1 MISRQSLLFAK
12 FAFRLCAR
20 FALYVLRFHIYDSR
34 LLMIIEL
41 YAKSHIGMVRQ
52 GNEDNFLLLDLSTK
66 SSWTCTDGDE
76 APPEFTEIQVGND
89 GIVIAV
95 SDGMGGALAGE
106 VASRMAVEIVRDV
119 LLGNDPNITY
129 SPEEST
135 SVIDGLLRTTILANS
150 EIHHLGQE
158 EPQYNGMGATFTG
171 AAIKDELIDFVQ
183 VGDSRGYVIRDDE
196 IKQTT
201 KDQSL
206 VQQLIDVNQ
215 ISEEE
220 AETHMLRNVILQALG
235 AQSEITPVSCRVRV
249 RRGDLVL
256 LCSDGLSGK
265 LRAEDMLTI
274 IRNNENEL
282 EAACNALVDEANN
295 RGGEDNITVI
305 LAKFLG
311 DDLAESTGERISIEL
326 PSLED
331 DTTLGD

>member
-1 MISRQSLLFAK
+1 
-12 FAFRLCAR
+12 
-20 FALYVLRFHIYDSR
+20 
-34 LLMIIEL
+34 MIIEL
-41 YAKSHIGMVRQ
+41 FAKSDIGMVRQ
-52 GNEDNFLLLDLSTK
+52 GNEDNYLLLDLSTEK
-66 SSWTCTDGDE
+66 SWTCTDGDE
-76 APPEFTEIQVGND
+76 APPEFKNLEVGKG
-89 GIVIAV
+89 GIVLVV

-106 VASRMAVEIVRDV
+106 VASRMSVETVRDV

-129 SPEEST
+129 SPDENKSL
-135 SVIDGLLRTTILANS
+135 IDGLLRATIIANS
-150 EIHHLGQE
+150 EIHHLGQD

-171 AAIKDELIDFVQ
+171 AAVKDELIDFVQ
-183 VGDSRGYVIRDDE
+183 VGDSRGYIIRGEE

-235 AQSEITPVSCRVRV
+235 AQSEIAPVSCRVRV
-249 RRGDLVL
+249 KRGDTVL

-265 LRAEDMLTI
+265 LRAEDMLGI
-274 IRNNENEL
+274 VRKNENDL
-282 EAACNALVDEANN
+282 VAACDELVNEANN

-305 LAKFLG
+305 LARFTG
-311 DDLAESTGERISIEL
+311 DDLVEPNGERISIEL